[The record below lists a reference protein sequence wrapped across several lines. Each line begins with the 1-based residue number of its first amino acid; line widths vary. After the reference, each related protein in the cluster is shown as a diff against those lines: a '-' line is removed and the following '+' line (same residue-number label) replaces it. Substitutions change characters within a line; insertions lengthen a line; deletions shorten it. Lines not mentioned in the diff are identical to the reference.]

1 MSSAWPQG
9 GPRWRIL
16 VADDID
22 TNRQLLLA
30 LLGQVPCEI
39 CEVADG
45 AEAIARWRSWQPDVI
60 FMDLGMP
67 QLDGF
72 DATVAIRDAEAQEG
86 RSRVKIVALTGY
98 VFQSDRDRALAVGC
112 DDFLAKPV
120 SASEFFDCLTRQ
132 LGPRAIA
139 RQTAP
144 APPSVPA
151 SPSPASD
158 PESILQGEQLTRMDT
173 PWLERLHQAALT
185 CETEVVAAC
194 AHEVASSD
202 PYMAAAILHAIDH
215 FKFDVILDAV
225 DAALVRKGGSSSLLP
240 PP

>member
-1 MSSAWPQG
+1 
-9 GPRWRIL
+9 
-16 VADDID
+16 
-22 TNRQLLLA
+22 
-30 LLGQVPCEI
+30 
-39 CEVADG
+39 
-45 AEAIARWRSWQPDVI
+45 
-60 FMDLGMP
+60 MDLGMP

-72 DATVAIRDAEAQEG
+72 DATAAIRDAEAQEG

-98 VFQSDRDRALAVGC
+98 VFQSDRDRAVATGC

-132 LGPRAIA
+132 LGPRPLPNRAA
-139 RQTAP
+139 PPTPVAAP
-144 APPSVPA
+144 APPN
-151 SPSPASD
+151 D
-158 PESILQGEQLTRMDT
+158 PESILQGDQLTRMET

-194 AHEVASSD
+194 AHEIASSD

-225 DAALVRKGGSSSLLP
+225 DAALIRKGGSALTP